1 MTTLRCMT
9 YNVHGFR
16 GSDGEFDP
24 GRIAEVINESGAD
37 VVALQEADLEGSP
50 DPLPDMA
57 RKLGAHLYAGPAARA
72 TAFISRLPLRNVR
85 ETHLGQ
91 GGWCLQAD
99 LDHNGKRLHLFNL
112 QLSFTPSKRRVQFG
126 TLLSNELLGSPT
138 LVCPT
143 LVLGDFADPLWWL
156 SSFSLDRKLFQAPRP
171 VLGATYPAPFPLLG
185 RDRAY
190 MRGDIRV
197 LESRVIRT
205 PQTRKASSHLPV
217 ILKVQVFD
225 PGVYLLIKDT
235 VNGRMETAP
244 G

>member
-16 GSDGEFDP
+16 GSDGAFNPE
-24 GRIAEVINESGAD
+24 RIAEVIGESGAD
-37 VVALQEADLEGSP
+37 VIALQEADLETGP

-57 RKLGAHLYAGPAARA
+57 RTLGLRLFSGPGARA
-72 TAFISRLPLRNVR
+72 TAFLSRWPLRNVR

-91 GGWCLQAD
+91 GGWCLQGD
-99 LDHNGKRLHLFNL
+99 LDHNGKRLHFFNL
-112 QLSFTPSKRRVQFG
+112 QLSFTPSRRRVQFG
-126 TLLSNELLGSPT
+126 TLLSNELLGSPA

-156 SSFSLDRKLFQAPRP
+156 SSFSLDRQLFQTPRP

-205 PQTRKASSHLPV
+205 SKARKASSHLPV
-217 ILKVQVFD
+217 LLRVQVFD
-225 PGVYLLIKDT
+225 PGVYLPVKEPA
-235 VNGRMETAP
+235 NGRMETAP

>member
-1 MTTLRCMT
+1 MTILRCMT

-16 GSDGEFDP
+16 NSQGASTPE
-24 GRIAEVINESGAD
+24 RIEQVIAGCNPD
-37 VVALQEADLEGSP
+37 LVALQEAECKSGS
-50 DPLPDMA
+50 DPLPAMA
-57 RKLGAHLYAGPAARA
+57 ERLGMQLFTGPGPRA
-72 TAFISRLPLRNVR
+72 TAYLSNRPLRGVR

-99 LDHNGKRLHLFNL
+99 LDRQGKRLHLFNL
-112 QLSFTPSKRRVQFG
+112 QLSFTPSRRRVQFG
-126 TLLSNELLGSPT
+126 TLLSSDLLGSPS

-143 LVLGDFADPLWWL
+143 LILGDFADPLWWL
-156 SSFSLDRKLFQAPRP
+156 SSFSFDRNLFQAPRP
-171 VLGATYPAPFPLLG
+171 MLGATYPAPFPLLG

-205 PQTRKASSHLPV
+205 PKARKASTNLPV
-217 ILKVQVFD
+217 VLNIEVLD
-225 PGVYLLIKDT
+225 PGSYLLLRE
-235 VNGRMETAP
+235 GQRQRMETAP